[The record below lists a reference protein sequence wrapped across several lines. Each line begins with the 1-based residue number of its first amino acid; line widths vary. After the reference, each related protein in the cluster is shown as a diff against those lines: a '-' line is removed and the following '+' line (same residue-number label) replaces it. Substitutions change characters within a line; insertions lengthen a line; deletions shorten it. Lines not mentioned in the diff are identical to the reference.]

1 MNMTS
6 QSLRGNSS
14 TAPGMASQRE
24 LRSQHGSLGPLA
36 SRQLP
41 IALTHSSFFS
51 GLPSRSLALSFR
63 LTLALVVLIS
73 VLAGTEHAVAQN
85 TAAIA
90 DREIVRRQEGVLI
103 ANQLVTKADRAFDS
117 KDYETAYVNYLDALE
132 NVPEG
137 SSAADVRDPI
147 LEKFVKTALLY
158 SQTLIDGGRYGD
170 AERVAKTILL
180 PQYDPENRAAVRI
193 LSNLEQPDYYN
204 KTVTPQF
211 AADREQVQKLLEEGK
226 GFYAAGRFDLAMKRY
241 EQVLLIDRYNNAARM
256 GMEQVNKQRSTYD
269 ANAYNETRS
278 RLLWLVDEAWE
289 RPINRNLSARAT
301 DSAIGL
307 RGDIRGNEAITAKL
321 NRIIIPKVELRD
333 TTVREAVDFLK
344 QRSRDLDNTT
354 DDPAERR
361 GVNIVLKLN
370 PTAPTTDPTAAPVDG
385 SVVAEIPEVDQSGT
399 ADTRITM
406 SLTNVPL
413 VEALRYLTDL
423 ANLKFKIEPFAVSIV
438 PVTENTTDLVTK
450 EYKVPPGF
458 IPSVATANAGSPI
471 AGPGGDTLTD
481 ARVRG
486 RTNAKDYLESQQV
499 PFPEGSFAQYVPAG
513 SKLIVRNTPDALDL
527 IDYLVDSSM
536 GVQPTQVEIESRF
549 LEVTQNNLEELGF
562 DWLLGPLAI
571 GGGVYGAGGT
581 EGFGTNSN
589 PTSPNANTFPFG
601 GVGQNPV
608 TGGLRSGAGT
618 GPDAAVTAN
627 SIDALIAGIAQG
639 ASVAA
644 PGIFGIS
651 GIFTNPQFQ
660 VVIRAL
666 SQKKGVDLMS
676 APKVTT
682 KSGRKAVVR
691 VVREFPYPTEFSP
704 PEAPTLPEG
713 TVEILLPIGTVISG
727 GIVTPTTPT
736 QFEVRNV
743 GVTLEVEP
751 IIGPDNYT
759 IDLNLSPEV
768 VEFDGFINYGN
779 PIRGALFNA
788 ILGTITPTVL
798 TANVINQ
805 PIFSTRKVTTSVSI
819 WDGQTVGL
827 GGLIREDIQKTED
840 KVPLLGDIPIA
851 GRLFRS
857 NVDQKIKR
865 NLLIFVTAR
874 IMDAEGRPV
883 RQDDSDQEEIVE
895 PLGLPADL
903 PPPAFESR
911 AFGK

>member
-1 MNMTS
+1 MNPRVILALLLLTS
-6 QSLRGNSS
+6 SLTGLHEAAAQNSS
-14 TAPGMASQRE
+14 G
-24 LRSQHGSLGPLA
+24 
-36 SRQLP
+36 
-41 IALTHSSFFS
+41 
-51 GLPSRSLALSFR
+51 
-63 LTLALVVLIS
+63 
-73 VLAGTEHAVAQN
+73 
-85 TAAIA
+85 IA
-90 DREIVRRQEGVLI
+90 DREIVRRQEGLLI
-103 ANQLVTKADRAFDS
+103 ANQLVAKGDRAFDS

-137 SSAADVRDPI
+137 SSTATVRGPI
-147 LEKFVKTALLY
+147 VAKFVKTALLY
-158 SQTLIDGGRYGD
+158 AQALIDGGRYAD

-180 PQYDPENRAAVRI
+180 PQYDPENRAAVQI
-193 LSNLEQPDYYN
+193 LANLEQPDYYN

-226 GFYAAGRFDLAMKRY
+226 GFFAAGRFDLAMKRY

-307 RGDIRGNEAITAKL
+307 RGDVRGNEAITAKL
-321 NRIIIPKVELRD
+321 NRIIIPKIELRD
-333 TTVREAVDFLK
+333 TTVREAVEFLK
-344 QRSRDLDNTT
+344 QRSRDLDTTT
-354 DDPAERR
+354 DDPAQRR

-370 PTAPTTDPTAAPVDG
+370 PTAPAPVEPAAPG
-385 SVVAEIPEVDQSGT
+385 EGGVVAEIPEAEQSGT

-406 SLTNVPL
+406 SLSNVPL

-423 ANLKFKIEPFAVSIV
+423 AKLKYKIEPFAVSIV

-458 IPSVATANAGSPI
+458 IPSASVADALAGSPV
-471 AGPGGDTLTD
+471 AGPGGDSLTD
-481 ARVRG
+481 ARIRG
-486 RTNAKDYLESQQV
+486 RTNAKAYLESQQV
-499 PFPEGSFAQYVPAG
+499 PFPDGSFAQYVPAG

-581 EGFGTNSN
+581 EGFGTNLN
-589 PTSPNANTFPFG
+589 PTAPAGTTFPFSAG
-601 GVGQNPV
+601 GVPIGQNPV

-618 GPDAAVTAN
+618 GPNAAVTAN
-627 SIDALIAGIAQG
+627 SIDALIAGVAQG
-639 ASVAA
+639 ATVAA

-651 GIFTNPQFQ
+651 GIFSNPQFQ

-666 SQKKGVDLMS
+666 SQKKGVDLMT

-691 VVREFPYPTEFSP
+691 VVREFPYPTEFNP
-704 PEAPTLPEG
+704 PEAPALPEG
-713 TVEILLPIGTVISG
+713 DTTIILVPGTLVSG

-736 QFEVRNV
+736 QFEVRNI

-768 VEFDGFINYGN
+768 VEFDGFINYGS
-779 PIRGALFNA
+779 PILGGLFNGVG
-788 ILGTITPTVL
+788 IQSVVL
-798 TANVINQ
+798 TPNVINQ

-827 GGLIREDIQKTED
+827 GGLIREDVQKTAD

-874 IMDAEGRPV
+874 LMDAEGRPV

-903 PPPAFESR
+903 PPPTFESR